1 MTLTRWNP
9 YRELVSMQN
18 MLDRLFGE
26 FSARAPLRW
35 ADWEENEKLSLPV
48 DLVENEQE
56 YRLTAELPG
65 MKPEDVD
72 ISISG
77 NTLTIKGEF
86 TEQQEGERK
95 NVHFSER
102 RYGKFQR
109 STTLPAAVD
118 VDKVEASFENGVLK
132 LSLPK
137 KEQAKPKQIPVK
149 TK

>member
-1 MTLTRWNP
+1 
-9 YRELVSMQN
+9 MQN
-18 MLDRLFGE
+18 ILDRLFGD
-26 FSARAPLRW
+26 FSTRTPRGWMDLE
-35 ADWEENEKLSLPV
+35 EENLSLPI
-48 DLVENEQE
+48 DLVEDDQE

-65 MKPEDVD
+65 LKPEDVD

-86 TEQQEGERK
+86 SEEQEGERK
-95 NVHFSER
+95 NVHFRER

-109 STTLPAAVD
+109 STTLPSTVD
-118 VDKVEASFENGVLK
+118 ADKIEASFENGVLK

-137 KEQAKPKQIPVK
+137 KEQVKPKQIPVK

>member
-1 MTLTRWNP
+1 MSLTRWNP

-18 MLDRLFGE
+18 ILDRLFGD
-26 FSARAPLRW
+26 FSARMPGGW
-35 ADWEENEKLSLPV
+35 IEGEKETLSLPI
-48 DLVENEQE
+48 DLVENDQE

-65 MKPEDVD
+65 LKPEDVD

-86 TEQQEGERK
+86 TEEQEEERK
-95 NVHFSER
+95 NVHYRER
-102 RYGKFQR
+102 RYGTFHR
-109 STTLPAAVD
+109 STTLPSTVD
-118 VDKVEASFENGVLK
+118 ADKIEASFENGVLR

-137 KEQAKPKQIPVK
+137 KEQAKPKQIPIK

>member
-1 MTLTRWNP
+1 MSLTRWNP

-26 FSARAPLRW
+26 FSARTPRRW
-35 ADWEENEKLSLPV
+35 MDWEEENLSLPV
-48 DLVENEQE
+48 DLVEDDQE
-56 YRLTAELPG
+56 FRLTAELPG

-86 TEQQEGERK
+86 TEEQEGERK
-95 NVHFSER
+95 NIHFRER

-109 STTLPAAVD
+109 TATLPSTVD
-118 VDKVEASFENGVLK
+118 ADKIEASFENGVLK